1 MAQTASTFRENM
13 RQLIRARFPLLYIQ
27 TSEESRV
34 LAELTQLFT
43 NRELIVSPR
52 TVYTWSVTNGFA
64 ALGKPGPPETQQPQ
78 TAMNSAMNMD
88 LAAGVVFFDLH
99 PWLGAPNQPADPQLV
114 RQIRDV
120 AQLYRNGSQAR
131 TLILVSPILRLPPE
145 LEHLATIVDFPL
157 PTEAEVRTL
166 LDGMIE
172 HNSQSGTVKVHI
184 EDGGKEQIAKAALG
198 LTLGEAENAFARAMG
213 ADGDLTID
221 DVQVVLE
228 EKRQIIR
235 KSGLLEVVDS
245 EIRLDDIGG
254 LANLKTWLVKR
265 TGAWLAEAAEYAL
278 PSPKGVLITGVPGC
292 GKSLTAKAMAAAWQI
307 PLIRLDVGK
316 VFAGL
321 VGASEENMRTALKS
335 AEAIAPC
342 VLWIDEIE
350 KGFGSAGGE
359 RDSGTS
365 ARVFASFLTWMQ
377 ERTAPVF
384 VIATAN
390 DISRLPPE
398 FMRKG
403 RFDEIFFIDLPTSVE
418 RIDIF
423 KLHLKSRLKK
433 GKALGDLP
441 VTEELLVDLAL
452 LTEGFSGAEIEQ
464 AVIAACFDAFDG
476 RRHLEVADLERSV
489 QNTVPLSVTQSEQ
502 ITALREWADVRAVS
516 ASAKADRTGYSMPA
530 ADTALPKQDREVI
543 KQRGGRPI
551 EA

>member
-1 MAQTASTFRENM
+1 M

-27 TSEESRV
+27 TSEETRV
-34 LAELTQLFT
+34 LAELAALFT
-43 NRELIVSPR
+43 SRELIRSPR

-64 ALGKPGPPETQQPQ
+64 ALGKPGPPETTQPQ
-78 TAMNSAMNMD
+78 VALNSARNLD
-88 LAAGVVFFDLH
+88 LGSAAIFFDLH

-114 RQIRDV
+114 RQLRDI
-120 AQLYRNGSQAR
+120 AQLYRDGSQAR
-131 TLILVSPILRLPPE
+131 TLILVSPLLRLPPE
-145 LEHLATIVDFPL
+145 LEHVATIVDFPL
-157 PTEAEVRTL
+157 PSEAEVRTL

-172 HNSQSGTVKVHI
+172 RNSAAGTVRVDI
-184 EDGGKEQIAKAALG
+184 EDSGKEQIAKAALG

-213 ADGDLTID
+213 ADGGLTVN
-221 DVQVVLE
+221 DVSVVLE

-245 EIRLDDIGG
+245 QIRLADIGG

-265 TGAWLAEAAEYAL
+265 SGAWLAEAAEYAL
-278 PSPKGVLITGVPGC
+278 PSPKGVLVTGIPGC
-292 GKSLTAKAMAAAWQI
+292 GKSLTAKAMASAWQI

-377 ERTAPVF
+377 ERTAAVF

-403 RFDEIFFIDLPTSVE
+403 RFDEIFFIDLPTAIE
-418 RIDIF
+418 RVDIF
-423 KLHLKSRLKK
+423 RLHLDSRLRK
-433 GKALGDLP
+433 GKGLGPLP
-441 VTEELLVDLAL
+441 ITDELLTDLAL
-452 LTEGFSGAEIEQ
+452 MTEGFSGAEIEQ

-476 RRHLEVADLERSV
+476 RRHLQVDDLHRSV
-489 QNTVPLSVTQSEQ
+489 RNTVPLSVTQSEQ
-502 ITALREWADVRAVS
+502 IAALREWADVRAVS
-516 ASAKADRTGYSMPA
+516 ASAKADRTGYVTPA
-530 ADTALPKQDREVI
+530 NSVVAPVPDAEVV

-551 EA
+551 ES